1 MATLTF
7 EDYYNMNPIAVV
19 DQNVWPDRVAEVI
32 MQFQTGP
39 VIYTPLIDWT
49 NRSQTTGA
57 SQSIFTELLEGDVDF
72 DEMTMAQMYVT
83 DPSYVDSRKRELAV
97 ARYGDK
103 VMLNKYSNIFQM
115 WKMSGGRDW
124 RPLLRGVLGNN
135 VVRKIELISRNAYLK
150 SPKTYWTYGGDA
162 TSIGTLVAAD
172 KFNIAIVNAWNLR
185 LGNTGSP
192 VIPGDS
198 ASVKVAIIPPG
209 VIYDFFSSLAAAS
222 SNETSMWRDA
232 SIYQGK
238 LRYEIGTYKNVRF
251 VEVPNDKYGLN
262 NSVLYNTGAIQY
274 QTTVSKAIT
283 AGDGAP
289 DPEALAVDEVWKV
302 GQKDVDHFI
311 ELGSGTDMSQFNVND
326 IVTLHTVRT
335 DAYGVS
341 NGVDPLSGKTIH
353 RRIVLKDTGG
363 KTISFDRP
371 VMKNYTT
378 LLASNTYAY
387 ITKGLHIG
395 FILVLGS
402 RGGIMG
408 NVNKPIEF
416 YEPRPIDDYDSVWR
430 YVWDIIA
437 GWNIWE
443 PNLFE
448 CHFVP
453 VSLAKP
459 GGIIVPT
466 DPSS

>member
-1 MATLTF
+1 MTTTF

-19 DQNVWPDRVAEVI
+19 DQNVWPDRIAEVI
-32 MQFQTGP
+32 MRFQTGP

-72 DEMTMAQMYVT
+72 DEIAMTTMYIT
-83 DPSYVDSRKRELAV
+83 DPAYIDSRKRELAV
-97 ARYGDK
+97 QRFGDK
-103 VMLNKYSNIFQM
+103 VQLNKTSNIFQQ
-115 WKMSGGRDW
+115 WRASGSRDW

-135 VVRKIELISRNAYLK
+135 VVRKIELISRNAYLRA
-150 SPKTYWTYGGDA
+150 PKAYWTYGGDA

-172 KFNIAIVNAWNLR
+172 TFNLAIVNAWNLR

-192 VIPGDS
+192 VIPGQ
-198 ASVKVAIIPPG
+198 AAAVKVAIVPPG
-209 VIYDFFSSLAAAS
+209 VIYDFFSGLAAAS
-222 SNETSMWRDA
+222 ANESSMWRDA
-232 SIYQGK
+232 TLYQEK
-238 LRYEIGTYKNVRF
+238 LRYEIGTFKNVRF

-262 NSVLYNTGAIQY
+262 NAVLYNTGAIQY
-274 QTTVSKAIT
+274 QTTVSSAIT
-283 AGDGAP
+283 AGDGSP

-302 GQKDVDHFI
+302 GQQDVNHFI
-311 ELGSGTDMSQFNVND
+311 QLANTTDMSQFNIGD

-335 DAYGVS
+335 DAYGVA
-341 NGVDPLSGKTIH
+341 NGVDPLSGRTIH
-353 RRIVLKDTGG
+353 RRVVLKDTGG
-363 KTISFDRP
+363 FTLSFDRP
-371 VMKNYTT
+371 VMRNYSTALST
-378 LLASNTYAY
+378 GVYGY

-416 YEPRPIDDYDSVWR
+416 YEPRPIDDYESVWR

-437 GWNIWE
+437 GWNVWE

-453 VSLAKP
+453 VSLPKP